1 MLFSLAS
8 DKDAAVADLRE
19 GGRNGDHW
27 SIQIRR
33 HFQGLGNGCS
43 GLLQVHS
50 FGEDARSKD
59 RQTDSLQ
66 WKQERNGKFAI
77 THSGQ
82 ISLAISQ
89 SDHLSLSLSFR
100 SSVPVLR
107 AKGENFPVSRIVVRK
122 HSPPATFPA
131 NFSGEFSGDGFFL
144 HRKERLEEIS
154 NLSQS
159 TGTRNPSTR
168 RRVRAREPLS
178 GDALP
183 PPGSPDADQP
193 PFLPVCAIRAL
204 HVPLLGVLL
213 PFRSMTKY
221 GMASSQVSSVTS
233 PESGGRSE
241 IPNLGGNDSSPI
253 LITGHKLNGHNYL
266 QWSQSVLL
274 FICGKG
280 KDEYLTGE
288 AVMPETTEPG
298 FRKWKIENSMI
309 MSWLINSMN
318 NDIGENFLLFGT
330 AKDIWDAAKETYSSS
345 ENTSELFQVESAL
358 HDFRQGE
365 QSVTQYYNTLTRYWQ
380 QLDLFETH
388 SWKCSD
394 DAATYRQIVEQKRLF
409 KFFLGLNRELDDV
422 RGRIM
427 GIKPLPSLR
436 EAFSEVRREESRKKV
451 MMGSKEQPAPT
462 LDASALAARSFNSS
476 GGDRQKRD
484 RPWCDYC
491 KKPGHYKETC
501 WKLHGKPAD
510 WKPKPRFDRDG
521 RAHVAANSEST
532 SVPEPSPFNKEQ
544 MEMLQKLLSQVG
556 SGSTTGVA
564 FTANRGG
571 MRPWIVDTGASDHM
585 TGDAAILQNYKPS
598 NGHSS
603 VHIADGS
610 KSKIAGTG
618 SIKLTKDLYLD
629 SVLHVP
635 NLDCNLLSI
644 SKLAH
649 DLQCVTKFY
658 PNLCVFQDLKSG
670 KMIGSAELCSGLY
683 LLSCGQFSTKS
694 LKQVAYSLRF
704 AKHTRTVYP
713 QIPYKPSTVFSLVHS
728 DVWGPSRI
736 KNISGTRWFVTFV
749 DDHTRVTWVFL
760 MKEKS
765 EVGHIFQTFNLMVQN
780 QFNSKI
786 QVLKSDNA
794 KEYFTSSLST
804 YLQNHGII
812 HISSCVDTPQQNGV
826 AERKNR
832 HLLEVARCL
841 MFSSNVPNYFW
852 GEAILTATYLI
863 NRMPSRV
870 LTFQSPRQL
879 FLKQFP
885 HTHAASS
892 DLPLKVFGCTAFVHV
907 YPQNRSKFAPRANKC
922 IFLGYSPTQKGYKCY
937 SPTNKRFYT
946 TMDVSF
952 FEHVFFYPKSHVQG
966 ESMNEHQVWESF
978 LEGVP
983 SFHSESP
990 NPSQFAPTE
999 LSTPMPPSVQPAQHT
1014 NVPSPVTIQSPMP
1027 IQPIAPQLANEN
1039 LQVYIRRRK
1048 RQELEHGS
1056 QSTCGQ
1062 YIDSNSSLPEE
1073 NIGEDRAGE
1082 VLIPSIDDSTLPI
1095 ALRKGVR
1102 RCTDHPIGNYVT
1114 YEGLSPSYRAFATSL
1129 DDTQVPNTIQEALK
1143 ISEWKKA
1150 VQDEIDALEK
1160 NGTWT
1165 ITDLP
1170 LGRGLLSGDFCSC
1183 CKTEHYQ
1190 DPSLIGCQS
1199 RLVLAT
1205 TGHKKCVSKWD
1216 LEEEVYMEIPPGFEE
1231 SMAKN
1236 QNLKKYLSEEFEVKD
1251 LGNLKYFLGM
1261 EVARSRKGI
1270 VVSQR
1275 KYILDLLKE
1284 TGMLGCKPIDTPMD
1298 SQKKL
1303 GIEKESTPVDRGRY
1317 QRLVGRL
1324 IYLSHTRPDIG
1335 FAVSAVSQFMHSPTE
1350 EHMEAVYRILR
1361 YLKMT
1366 PGKGLFF
1373 RKTENRDTEV
1383 YSDAD
1388 WAGNIIDRRST
1399 SGYCSFVWGNLVT
1412 WRSKKQSVVARSS
1425 AEAEYRAL
1433 AQGICEGIWI
1443 KRVLSE
1449 LGQTSSS
1456 PILMMCDNQ
1465 AAISIAKNPVHHD
1478 RTKHVEIDRHFI
1490 TEKVTSET
1498 VKLNYVPTKHQT
1510 ADILTKALPRPNFED
1525 LTCKLGL
1532 YDIYSPA

>member
-1 MLFSLAS
+1 MAGLVNNSFSTCLGWGVAWGSNSSGLVLCNSVPLRKGGNRDDRIGSISGAALLPHPSKVERMLILLLSRTGLAWLMELAS
-8 DKDAAVADLRE
+8 
-19 GGRNGDHW
+19 G
-27 SIQIRR
+27 IRR
-33 HFQGLGNGCS
+33 PSFIPAKSLWPSLIPPSLPVINS
-43 GLLQVHS
+43 GKRLS
-50 FGEDARSKD
+50 GRSNR
-59 RQTDSLQ
+59 RQ
-66 WKQERNGKFAI
+66 K
-77 THSGQ
+77 
-82 ISLAISQ
+82 
-89 SDHLSLSLSFR
+89 
-100 SSVPVLR
+100 
-107 AKGENFPVSRIVVRK
+107 
-122 HSPPATFPA
+122 TFTA
-131 NFSGEFSGDGFFL
+131 GDFSGDVFFL
-144 HRKERLEEIS
+144 HCKERLEEIS
-154 NLSQS
+154 NFSQS
-159 TGTRNPSTR
+159 IGARKPPTCWPRAFFRPAIASH
-168 RRVRAREPLS
+168 VPAREGIPARASFGVL
-178 GDALP
+178 LP
-183 PPGSPDADQP
+183 P
-193 PFLPVCAIRAL
+193 RAL
-204 HVPLLGVLL
+204 RTIFPASSGYFFSTPIPARTLGSVLL
-213 PFRSMTKY
+213 PFRWCHGCFSFPLGRYLSTIFGFLPHLHDKIR
-221 GMASSQVSSVTS
+221 MASSQVSSVTHQNQ
-233 PESGGRSE
+233 G
-241 IPNLGGNDSSPI
+241 
-253 LITGHKLNGHNYL
+253 
-266 QWSQSVLL
+266 WSQSVLL

-288 AVMPETTEPG
+288 AAMPETTEPG

-318 NDIGENFLLFGT
+318 NDIGENFLLL
-330 AKDIWDAAKETYSSS
+330 
-345 ENTSELFQVESAL
+345 NQ
-358 HDFRQGE
+358 QGE

-491 KKPGHYKETC
+491 KKLGHYKEAC

-556 SGSTTGVA
+556 SGSTTGIA

-571 MRPWIVDTGASDHM
+571 MKPWIVDTGASDHM

-629 SVLHVP
+629 SVLH
-635 NLDCNLLSI
+635 
-644 SKLAH
+644 
-649 DLQCVTKFY
+649 
-658 PNLCVFQDLKSG
+658 DLKSG

-683 LLSCGQFSTKS
+683 LLPCGQFSN
-694 LKQVAYSLRF
+694 QVSQASCVQSQSMLESFNSVSNSKVNKDSEIIMLHYRLGHPSFVYLAKLFPKLFINKNPASYHCEICQF

-879 FLKQFP
+879 LLKNSLTPVQ
-885 HTHAASS
+885 
-892 DLPLKVFGCTAFVHV
+892 PLLIYH
-907 YPQNRSKFAPRANKC
+907 SKYLVARHSFMC
-922 IFLGYSPTQKGYKCY
+922 ILKI
-937 SPTNKRFYT
+937 
-946 TMDVSF
+946 
-952 FEHVFFYPKSHVQG
+952 G
-966 ESMNEHQVWESF
+966 ESMNEHQVWESL
-978 LEGVP
+978 LEAVP
-983 SFHSESP
+983 FSHSESP
-990 NPSQFAPTE
+990 NPSQSAPTE
-999 LSTPMPPSVQPAQHT
+999 LSTPMPSSVQPAQ
-1014 NVPSPVTIQSPMP
+1014 
-1027 IQPIAPQLANEN
+1027 PQM
-1039 LQVYIRRRK
+1039 
-1048 RQELEHGS
+1048 
-1056 QSTCGQ
+1056 
-1062 YIDSNSSLPEE
+1062 
-1073 NIGEDRAGE
+1073 AGE

-1129 DDTQVPNTIQEALK
+1129 DDTQVPNTIQEAFK

-1170 LGRGLLSGDFCSC
+1170 VGKRPVGCKWIFTIKYKADGSVERFKARLVARGFTQSYGIDYQETFAPVAKLNTIRILLSLAVN
-1183 CKTEHYQ
+1183 Q
-1190 DPSLIGCQS
+1190 DWCLQQLDIKNAFLNG
-1199 RLVLAT
+1199 
-1205 TGHKKCVSKWD
+1205 D
-1216 LEEEVYMEIPPGFEE
+1216 LEEEVYMEIPPGFEG

-1236 QNLKKYLSEEFEVKD
+1236 QADHTLFVKKSHAGKMAILIVYVDDIILSGNDMEELQNLKKYLSEEFEVKD

>member
-1 MLFSLAS
+1 
-8 DKDAAVADLRE
+8 
-19 GGRNGDHW
+19 
-27 SIQIRR
+27 
-33 HFQGLGNGCS
+33 
-43 GLLQVHS
+43 
-50 FGEDARSKD
+50 
-59 RQTDSLQ
+59 
-66 WKQERNGKFAI
+66 
-77 THSGQ
+77 
-82 ISLAISQ
+82 
-89 SDHLSLSLSFR
+89 
-100 SSVPVLR
+100 
-107 AKGENFPVSRIVVRK
+107 
-122 HSPPATFPA
+122 
-131 NFSGEFSGDGFFL
+131 
-144 HRKERLEEIS
+144 
-154 NLSQS
+154 
-159 TGTRNPSTR
+159 
-168 RRVRAREPLS
+168 
-178 GDALP
+178 
-183 PPGSPDADQP
+183 
-193 PFLPVCAIRAL
+193 
-204 HVPLLGVLL
+204 
-213 PFRSMTKY
+213 
-221 GMASSQVSSVTS
+221 
-233 PESGGRSE
+233 
-241 IPNLGGNDSSPI
+241 
-253 LITGHKLNGHNYL
+253 
-266 QWSQSVLL
+266 
-274 FICGKG
+274 
-280 KDEYLTGE
+280 
-288 AVMPETTEPG
+288 
-298 FRKWKIENSMI
+298 
-309 MSWLINSMN
+309 
-318 NDIGENFLLFGT
+318 
-330 AKDIWDAAKETYSSS
+330 
-345 ENTSELFQVESAL
+345 
-358 HDFRQGE
+358 
-365 QSVTQYYNTLTRYWQ
+365 
-380 QLDLFETH
+380 
-388 SWKCSD
+388 
-394 DAATYRQIVEQKRLF
+394 
-409 KFFLGLNRELDDV
+409 
-422 RGRIM
+422 
-427 GIKPLPSLR
+427 
-436 EAFSEVRREESRKKV
+436 
-451 MMGSKEQPAPT
+451 
-462 LDASALAARSFNSS
+462 
-476 GGDRQKRD
+476 
-484 RPWCDYC
+484 
-491 KKPGHYKETC
+491 
-501 WKLHGKPAD
+501 
-510 WKPKPRFDRDG
+510 
-521 RAHVAANSEST
+521 
-532 SVPEPSPFNKEQ
+532 
-544 MEMLQKLLSQVG
+544 
-556 SGSTTGVA
+556 
-564 FTANRGG
+564 
-571 MRPWIVDTGASDHM
+571 M

-610 KSKIAGTG
+610 KSKIAG
-618 SIKLTKDLYLD
+618 
-629 SVLHVP
+629 
-635 NLDCNLLSI
+635 
-644 SKLAH
+644 
-649 DLQCVTKFY
+649 
-658 PNLCVFQDLKSG
+658 QDLKSG

-683 LLSCGQFSTKS
+683 LLSCGQFSN
-694 LKQVAYSLRF
+694 QVSQASC
-704 AKHTRTVYP
+704 VQS
-713 QIPYKPSTVFSLVHS
+713 QI
-728 DVWGPSRI
+728 
-736 KNISGTRWFVTFV
+736 
-749 DDHTRVTWVFL
+749 
-760 MKEKS
+760 
-765 EVGHIFQTFNLMVQN
+765 
-780 QFNSKI
+780 
-786 QVLKSDNA
+786 LKSDNA

-885 HTHAASS
+885 HTRAASS
-892 DLPLKVFGCTAFVHV
+892 DLPLK
-907 YPQNRSKFAPRANKC
+907 
-922 IFLGYSPTQKGYKCY
+922 
-937 SPTNKRFYT
+937 
-946 TMDVSF
+946 
-952 FEHVFFYPKSHVQG
+952 G

-1170 LGRGLLSGDFCSC
+1170 VGKRPVG
-1183 CKTEHYQ
+1183 CKWIFTIKYKADGSVEKIQ
-1190 DPSLIGCQS
+1190 GS
-1199 RLVLAT
+1199 LVLAT

-1490 TEKVTSET
+1490 TEKEFRNFFRKEWLGMYSSLAYRMGSDRRVRFWKDKWCGNEPLCESFPSLFVISLAKDVWVSDVWNPDGVGDGWTPLFSRALNDWEIEMVERFMLKIQPFRMQREIEDKVVWT
-1498 VKLNYVPTKHQT
+1498 ASRNGVFLVKSLYSILQPGGSALFLFDSIWRAYVPTKV
-1510 ADILTKALPRPNFED
+1510 AFFAWEA
-1525 LTCKLGL
+1525 
-1532 YDIYSPA
+1532 S

>member
-1 MLFSLAS
+1 
-8 DKDAAVADLRE
+8 
-19 GGRNGDHW
+19 
-27 SIQIRR
+27 
-33 HFQGLGNGCS
+33 
-43 GLLQVHS
+43 
-50 FGEDARSKD
+50 
-59 RQTDSLQ
+59 
-66 WKQERNGKFAI
+66 
-77 THSGQ
+77 
-82 ISLAISQ
+82 
-89 SDHLSLSLSFR
+89 
-100 SSVPVLR
+100 
-107 AKGENFPVSRIVVRK
+107 
-122 HSPPATFPA
+122 
-131 NFSGEFSGDGFFL
+131 
-144 HRKERLEEIS
+144 
-154 NLSQS
+154 
-159 TGTRNPSTR
+159 
-168 RRVRAREPLS
+168 
-178 GDALP
+178 
-183 PPGSPDADQP
+183 
-193 PFLPVCAIRAL
+193 
-204 HVPLLGVLL
+204 
-213 PFRSMTKY
+213 
-221 GMASSQVSSVTS
+221 
-233 PESGGRSE
+233 
-241 IPNLGGNDSSPI
+241 
-253 LITGHKLNGHNYL
+253 
-266 QWSQSVLL
+266 
-274 FICGKG
+274 
-280 KDEYLTGE
+280 
-288 AVMPETTEPG
+288 
-298 FRKWKIENSMI
+298 MI
-309 MSWLINSMN
+309 MSWLINSIN

-365 QSVTQYYNTLTRYWQ
+365 QSVTQYLQ
-380 QLDLFETH
+380 HTH
-388 SWKCSD
+388 K
-394 DAATYRQIVEQKRLF
+394 
-409 KFFLGLNRELDDV
+409 
-422 RGRIM
+422 
-427 GIKPLPSLR
+427 
-436 EAFSEVRREESRKKV
+436 
-451 MMGSKEQPAPT
+451 QPAPT

-510 WKPKPRFDRDG
+510 WKPKP
-521 RAHVAANSEST
+521 
-532 SVPEPSPFNKEQ
+532 Q

-585 TGDAAILQNYKPS
+585 TGDATILQNYKPS

-629 SVLHVP
+629 SVLH
-635 NLDCNLLSI
+635 
-644 SKLAH
+644 
-649 DLQCVTKFY
+649 
-658 PNLCVFQDLKSG
+658 DLKSG

-683 LLSCGQFSTKS
+683 LLSCGQFSN
-694 LKQVAYSLRF
+694 QVSQASC
-704 AKHTRTVYP
+704 V
-713 QIPYKPSTVFSLVHS
+713 QSQS
-728 DVWGPSRI
+728 
-736 KNISGTRWFVTFV
+736 
-749 DDHTRVTWVFL
+749 
-760 MKEKS
+760 MS
-765 EVGHIFQTFNLMVQN
+765 ES
-780 QFNSKI
+780 FNS
-786 QVLKSDNA
+786 V
-794 KEYFTSSLST
+794 
-804 YLQNHGII
+804 
-812 HISSCVDTPQQNGV
+812 
-826 AERKNR
+826 
-832 HLLEVARCL
+832 
-841 MFSSNVPNYFW
+841 SN
-852 GEAILTATYLI
+852 
-863 NRMPSRV
+863 S
-870 LTFQSPRQL
+870 
-879 FLKQFP
+879 
-885 HTHAASS
+885 
-892 DLPLKVFGCTAFVHV
+892 
-907 YPQNRSKFAPRANKC
+907 
-922 IFLGYSPTQKGYKCY
+922 
-937 SPTNKRFYT
+937 
-946 TMDVSF
+946 
-952 FEHVFFYPKSHVQG
+952 KSHQI
-966 ESMNEHQVWESF
+966 
-978 LEGVP
+978 L
-983 SFHSESP
+983 P
-990 NPSQFAPTE
+990 NSRPTE
-999 LSTPMPPSVQPAQHT
+999 LSTPMPPSVQPAQHA

-1150 VQDEIDALEK
+1150 VQDEINALEK

-1170 LGRGLLSGDFCSC
+1170 VGKRPVGCKWIFTIKYKADGSVERFKARLVARGFTQSYGIDYQETFAPVAKLNTIRILLSLAVN
-1183 CKTEHYQ
+1183 Q
-1190 DPSLIGCQS
+1190 DWCLQQLDIKNAFLNG
-1199 RLVLAT
+1199 
-1205 TGHKKCVSKWD
+1205 D

-1236 QNLKKYLSEEFEVKD
+1236 QVCKLQKSLYGLKQSPRAWFDRFTKAVLKLGSKQGQADHTLFVKKSHAGKLAILIVYVDDIILSGNDMGELQNLKKYLSEEFEVKD

-1303 GIEKESTPVDRGRY
+1303 GIEKKVHR
-1317 QRLVGRL
+1317 
-1324 IYLSHTRPDIG
+1324 
-1335 FAVSAVSQFMHSPTE
+1335 PTE

-1388 WAGNIIDRRST
+1388 WAGNIIDRRPLPDIVLL
-1399 SGYCSFVWGNLVT
+1399 SG
-1412 WRSKKQSVVARSS
+1412 
-1425 AEAEYRAL
+1425 E
-1433 AQGICEGIWI
+1433 
-1443 KRVLSE
+1443 
-1449 LGQTSSS
+1449 
-1456 PILMMCDNQ
+1456 ILLPGG

>member
-1 MLFSLAS
+1 
-8 DKDAAVADLRE
+8 
-19 GGRNGDHW
+19 
-27 SIQIRR
+27 
-33 HFQGLGNGCS
+33 
-43 GLLQVHS
+43 
-50 FGEDARSKD
+50 
-59 RQTDSLQ
+59 
-66 WKQERNGKFAI
+66 
-77 THSGQ
+77 
-82 ISLAISQ
+82 
-89 SDHLSLSLSFR
+89 
-100 SSVPVLR
+100 
-107 AKGENFPVSRIVVRK
+107 
-122 HSPPATFPA
+122 
-131 NFSGEFSGDGFFL
+131 
-144 HRKERLEEIS
+144 
-154 NLSQS
+154 
-159 TGTRNPSTR
+159 
-168 RRVRAREPLS
+168 
-178 GDALP
+178 
-183 PPGSPDADQP
+183 
-193 PFLPVCAIRAL
+193 
-204 HVPLLGVLL
+204 
-213 PFRSMTKY
+213 
-221 GMASSQVSSVTS
+221 
-233 PESGGRSE
+233 
-241 IPNLGGNDSSPI
+241 
-253 LITGHKLNGHNYL
+253 
-266 QWSQSVLL
+266 
-274 FICGKG
+274 
-280 KDEYLTGE
+280 
-288 AVMPETTEPG
+288 
-298 FRKWKIENSMI
+298 
-309 MSWLINSMN
+309 
-318 NDIGENFLLFGT
+318 
-330 AKDIWDAAKETYSSS
+330 
-345 ENTSELFQVESAL
+345 
-358 HDFRQGE
+358 
-365 QSVTQYYNTLTRYWQ
+365 
-380 QLDLFETH
+380 
-388 SWKCSD
+388 
-394 DAATYRQIVEQKRLF
+394 
-409 KFFLGLNRELDDV
+409 
-422 RGRIM
+422 
-427 GIKPLPSLR
+427 
-436 EAFSEVRREESRKKV
+436 
-451 MMGSKEQPAPT
+451 
-462 LDASALAARSFNSS
+462 
-476 GGDRQKRD
+476 
-484 RPWCDYC
+484 
-491 KKPGHYKETC
+491 
-501 WKLHGKPAD
+501 
-510 WKPKPRFDRDG
+510 
-521 RAHVAANSEST
+521 
-532 SVPEPSPFNKEQ
+532 
-544 MEMLQKLLSQVG
+544 
-556 SGSTTGVA
+556 
-564 FTANRGG
+564 
-571 MRPWIVDTGASDHM
+571 
-585 TGDAAILQNYKPS
+585 
-598 NGHSS
+598 
-603 VHIADGS
+603 
-610 KSKIAGTG
+610 
-618 SIKLTKDLYLD
+618 
-629 SVLHVP
+629 
-635 NLDCNLLSI
+635 
-644 SKLAH
+644 
-649 DLQCVTKFY
+649 
-658 PNLCVFQDLKSG
+658 
-670 KMIGSAELCSGLY
+670 
-683 LLSCGQFSTKS
+683 
-694 LKQVAYSLRF
+694 
-704 AKHTRTVYP
+704 
-713 QIPYKPSTVFSLVHS
+713 
-728 DVWGPSRI
+728 
-736 KNISGTRWFVTFV
+736 
-749 DDHTRVTWVFL
+749 
-760 MKEKS
+760 
-765 EVGHIFQTFNLMVQN
+765 MVQN

-804 YLQNHGII
+804 YLQNHDII

-885 HTHAASS
+885 HTRVASS
-892 DLPLKVFGCTAFVHV
+892 DLPFKVFGCTAFVHV

-952 FEHVFFYPKSHVQG
+952 FEHVFFYTKFHVQG
-966 ESMNEHQVWESF
+966 ESMNEHQVWESR

-999 LSTPMPPSVQPAQHT
+999 LSTPMPSSVQPAQHT

-1027 IQPIAPQLANEN
+1027 IQPTASQLANEN

-1082 VLIPSIDDSTLPI
+1082 VLIPSIDDSTLSI

-1165 ITDLP
+1165 ITDL
-1170 LGRGLLSGDFCSC
+1170 LVGRGLWGANYLKTFAPVAKLNTIRILLSLAVN
-1183 CKTEHYQ
+1183 Q
-1190 DPSLIGCQS
+1190 DWCLQQLDIKNAFLNG
-1199 RLVLAT
+1199 
-1205 TGHKKCVSKWD
+1205 D

-1236 QNLKKYLSEEFEVKD
+1236 QVCKLQKSLYGLKQSPRAWFDRFTKAVLKLGYKQGQADHTLFVKKSHTGKMAILIVYVDDIILSGNDMEELQNLKKYLSKEFEVKD

-1373 RKTENRDTEV
+1373 KKTENRDTEV

-1425 AEAEYRAL
+1425 AEAEYKAL

-1490 TEKVTSET
+1490 TEK
-1498 VKLNYVPTKHQT
+1498 LDQ
-1510 ADILTKALPRPNFED
+1510 ED
-1525 LTCKLGL
+1525 LTFPQVATMDSVKENLDKSYVDSFAINSESRKISQSAPLFAEKKFDSARMREMRPLSTRKLRTYVLPTPDDTKSSAPTRSDSPDSRPIPTSLSGRPHNLWHSSPLEPKYEKILGDDKVFESTAMNAQSVLKESNTNHVSSGL
-1532 YDIYSPA
+1532 PPPLVDGLPFRMINSSVVSDTKKVKRYAFSGPLTRNPWSTKPGHSAPLVASGPNLSATNKLVVSSTASRLPLPLQAVPRSFSTPSSGQKLKIPRVSGPSEAPQNSEMAENVTSPPLTPISLSNIQPASTSSVNDTSQLGGAE

>member
-1 MLFSLAS
+1 MSVVTVAESKSRGDIQHSSTPLCRPWDRGDLMQRLATFKSMTWFAKPEVVSAINCARRGWVNVDMDIIACEACGARLLFSAPSSWTRQQVEKAALVFSLKLDNGHRLLCPWINNACDEELA
-8 DKDAAVADLRE
+8 
-19 GGRNGDHW
+19 
-27 SIQIRR
+27 Q
-33 HFQGLGNGCS
+33 F
-43 GLLQVHS
+43 
-50 FGEDARSKD
+50 
-59 RQTDSLQ
+59 
-66 WKQERNGKFAI
+66 
-77 THSGQ
+77 
-82 ISLAISQ
+82 
-89 SDHLSLSLSFR
+89 
-100 SSVPVLR
+100 
-107 AKGENFPVSRIVVRK
+107 
-122 HSPPATFPA
+122 PPATVQDLM
-131 NFSGEFSGDGFFL
+131 DGY
-144 HRKERLEEIS
+144 RER
-154 NLSQS
+154 
-159 TGTRNPSTR
+159 
-168 RRVRAREPLS
+168 
-178 GDALP
+178 
-183 PPGSPDADQP
+183 
-193 PFLPVCAIRAL
+193 
-204 HVPLLGVLL
+204 
-213 PFRSMTKY
+213 
-221 GMASSQVSSVTS
+221 
-233 PESGGRSE
+233 
-241 IPNLGGNDSSPI
+241 
-253 LITGHKLNGHNYL
+253 
-266 QWSQSVLL
+266 
-274 FICGKG
+274 
-280 KDEYLTGE
+280 
-288 AVMPETTEPG
+288 
-298 FRKWKIENSMI
+298 
-309 MSWLINSMN
+309 
-318 NDIGENFLLFGT
+318 
-330 AKDIWDAAKETYSSS
+330 
-345 ENTSELFQVESAL
+345 
-358 HDFRQGE
+358 
-365 QSVTQYYNTLTRYWQ
+365 
-380 QLDLFETH
+380 
-388 SWKCSD
+388 
-394 DAATYRQIVEQKRLF
+394 
-409 KFFLGLNRELDDV
+409 
-422 RGRIM
+422 
-427 GIKPLPSLR
+427 
-436 EAFSEVRREESRKKV
+436 
-451 MMGSKEQPAPT
+451 
-462 LDASALAARSFNSS
+462 ASAL
-476 GGDRQKRD
+476 
-484 RPWCDYC
+484 
-491 KKPGHYKETC
+491 
-501 WKLHGKPAD
+501 L
-510 WKPKPRFDRDG
+510 
-521 RAHVAANSEST
+521 
-532 SVPEPSPFNKEQ
+532 
-544 MEMLQKLLSQVG
+544 
-556 SGSTTGVA
+556 
-564 FTANRGG
+564 
-571 MRPWIVDTGASDHM
+571 
-585 TGDAAILQNYKPS
+585 
-598 NGHSS
+598 
-603 VHIADGS
+603 
-610 KSKIAGTG
+610 
-618 SIKLTKDLYLD
+618 KLTAL
-629 SVLHVP
+629 P
-635 NLDCNLLSI
+635 SI
-644 SKLAH
+644 SSAAVGYMRSPQLEHFLGQSSMLECGTIYSNMPQTEYIGSQPEAI
-649 DLQCVTKFY
+649 FY
-658 PNLCVFQDLKSG
+658 FQDLKSG

-683 LLSCGQFSTKS
+683 LLSCGQFSN
-694 LKQVAYSLRF
+694 QVSQASCVQSQSMSESFNSVSNSKVNKDSEIIMLHYRLGHPSFVYLAKLFPRLFINKNPASYHCEICQF
-704 AKHTRTVYP
+704 AKHTRTIYP
-713 QIPYKPSTVFSLVHS
+713 QIPYKPSTVFSLIHS

-832 HLLEVARCL
+832 HLLEVTRCL

-907 YPQNRSKFAPRANKC
+907 YSQNRSKFAPRANKC

-966 ESMNEHQVWESF
+966 ESMNEHHVWESF

-1170 LGRGLLSGDFCSC
+1170 VGKRPVGCKWIFTIKYKADGSVERFKARLVARGFTQSYGIDYQETFAPVAKLNTIRILLSLAVN
-1183 CKTEHYQ
+1183 Q
-1190 DPSLIGCQS
+1190 DWCLQQLDIKNAFLNG
-1199 RLVLAT
+1199 
-1205 TGHKKCVSKWD
+1205 D

-1236 QNLKKYLSEEFEVKD
+1236 QVCKLQKSLYGLKQSPRAWFDRFTKAVLKLGYKQGQADHTLFVKKSHARKLAILIVYVDDIILSGNDMGELQNLKKYLSEEFEVKD

-1284 TGMLGCKPIDTPMD
+1284 TGMLGCKPIETPMD

-1510 ADILTKALPRPNFED
+1510 ADILIKALPRPNFED

>member
-1 MLFSLAS
+1 
-8 DKDAAVADLRE
+8 
-19 GGRNGDHW
+19 
-27 SIQIRR
+27 
-33 HFQGLGNGCS
+33 
-43 GLLQVHS
+43 
-50 FGEDARSKD
+50 
-59 RQTDSLQ
+59 
-66 WKQERNGKFAI
+66 
-77 THSGQ
+77 
-82 ISLAISQ
+82 
-89 SDHLSLSLSFR
+89 
-100 SSVPVLR
+100 
-107 AKGENFPVSRIVVRK
+107 
-122 HSPPATFPA
+122 
-131 NFSGEFSGDGFFL
+131 
-144 HRKERLEEIS
+144 
-154 NLSQS
+154 
-159 TGTRNPSTR
+159 
-168 RRVRAREPLS
+168 
-178 GDALP
+178 
-183 PPGSPDADQP
+183 
-193 PFLPVCAIRAL
+193 
-204 HVPLLGVLL
+204 
-213 PFRSMTKY
+213 MT
-221 GMASSQVSSVTS
+221 SSQVSSVTS

-241 IPNLGGNDSSPI
+241 IPNLGGSDSSPI

-274 FICGKG
+274 FVCGKG

-288 AVMPETTEPG
+288 VAMPKTTEPG

-309 MSWLINSMN
+309 M
-318 NDIGENFLLFGT
+318 T

-358 HDFRQGE
+358 HDFHQGE

-394 DAATYRQIVEQKRLF
+394 DAATYRKIVEQKRLF

-427 GIKPLPSLR
+427 GIKPLQSLR
-436 EAFSEVRREESRKKV
+436 EAFLEVRREESRKKV

-491 KKPGHYKETC
+491 KKPGHYKEAC

-510 WKPKPRFDRDG
+510 WKPKPRSDRDG

-556 SGSTTGVA
+556 SGSTTGIA
-564 FTANRGG
+564 LTANRGG
-571 MRPWIVDTGASDHM
+571 MKPWIVDTGASDHM
-585 TGDAAILQNYKPS
+585 TGDAAILQITSQVMVIHPS
-598 NGHSS
+598 
-603 VHIADGS
+603 I
-610 KSKIAGTG
+610 
-618 SIKLTKDLYLD
+618 
-629 SVLHVP
+629 
-635 NLDCNLLSI
+635 LLMVQS
-644 SKLAH
+644 
-649 DLQCVTKFY
+649 QKF
-658 PNLCVFQDLKSG
+658 PGQDLKSG

-683 LLSCGQFSTKS
+683 LLSCGQFSNQGAYLSIPTS
-694 LKQVAYSLRF
+694 TFLKQL
-704 AKHTRTVYP
+704 P
-713 QIPYKPSTVFSLVHS
+713 
-728 DVWGPSRI
+728 
-736 KNISGTRWFVTFV
+736 
-749 DDHTRVTWVFL
+749 HTRV
-760 MKEKS
+760 
-765 EVGHIFQTFNLMVQN
+765 
-780 QFNSKI
+780 
-786 QVLKSDNA
+786 
-794 KEYFTSSLST
+794 
-804 YLQNHGII
+804 
-812 HISSCVDTPQQNGV
+812 
-826 AERKNR
+826 
-832 HLLEVARCL
+832 
-841 MFSSNVPNYFW
+841 
-852 GEAILTATYLI
+852 
-863 NRMPSRV
+863 
-870 LTFQSPRQL
+870 
-879 FLKQFP
+879 
-885 HTHAASS
+885 ASF

-966 ESMNEHQVWESF
+966 ESMNEHQVWESL

-990 NPSQFAPTE
+990 NPSQFASTE
-999 LSTPMPPSVQPAQHT
+999 LSTPMPSSVQPAQHT

-1114 YEGLSPSYRAFATSL
+1114 YEGLSPSYRAFAISL

-1170 LGRGLLSGDFCSC
+1170 VGKRPVGCKWIFTIKYKADGSVEKFKARLVARGFTQSYGIDYQETFAPVAKLNTIRILLSLAVN
-1183 CKTEHYQ
+1183 Q
-1190 DPSLIGCQS
+1190 DWCLQQLDIKNAFLNG
-1199 RLVLAT
+1199 
-1205 TGHKKCVSKWD
+1205 D

-1236 QNLKKYLSEEFEVKD
+1236 QVCKLQKSLYGLKQSPRAWFDRFTKAVLKLGYKQGQADHTLFVKKSHAGKMAILIVYVDYIILFGNDMEELQKLKKYLSEEFEVKD

-1284 TGMLGCKPIDTPMD
+1284 PGEILAACRTLDLSLTH
-1298 SQKKL
+1298 SA
-1303 GIEKESTPVDRGRY
+1303 RY
-1317 QRLVGRL
+1317 WLC
-1324 IYLSHTRPDIG
+1324 S
-1335 FAVSAVSQFMHSPTE
+1335 E
-1350 EHMEAVYRILR
+1350 CW
-1361 YLKMT
+1361 
-1366 PGKGLFF
+1366 KGLFF
-1373 RKTENRDTEV
+1373 KKTENRDIEV
-1383 YSDAD
+1383 YSYAD

-1465 AAISIAKNPVHHD
+1465 AAISIAQNPMHHD

-1510 ADILTKALPRPNFED
+1510 ADILTKALPRPNFKD
-1525 LTCKLGL
+1525 LTCKVGL

>member
-1 MLFSLAS
+1 
-8 DKDAAVADLRE
+8 
-19 GGRNGDHW
+19 
-27 SIQIRR
+27 
-33 HFQGLGNGCS
+33 
-43 GLLQVHS
+43 
-50 FGEDARSKD
+50 
-59 RQTDSLQ
+59 
-66 WKQERNGKFAI
+66 
-77 THSGQ
+77 
-82 ISLAISQ
+82 
-89 SDHLSLSLSFR
+89 
-100 SSVPVLR
+100 
-107 AKGENFPVSRIVVRK
+107 
-122 HSPPATFPA
+122 
-131 NFSGEFSGDGFFL
+131 
-144 HRKERLEEIS
+144 
-154 NLSQS
+154 
-159 TGTRNPSTR
+159 
-168 RRVRAREPLS
+168 
-178 GDALP
+178 
-183 PPGSPDADQP
+183 
-193 PFLPVCAIRAL
+193 
-204 HVPLLGVLL
+204 
-213 PFRSMTKY
+213 
-221 GMASSQVSSVTS
+221 
-233 PESGGRSE
+233 
-241 IPNLGGNDSSPI
+241 
-253 LITGHKLNGHNYL
+253 
-266 QWSQSVLL
+266 
-274 FICGKG
+274 
-280 KDEYLTGE
+280 
-288 AVMPETTEPG
+288 
-298 FRKWKIENSMI
+298 MI

-345 ENTSELFQVESAL
+345 ENTSELFQVESAYMTSAKESS
-358 HDFRQGE
+358 HNIQANCG
-365 QSVTQYYNTLTRYWQ
+365 TK
-380 QLDLFETH
+380 ETV
-388 SWKCSD
+388 
-394 DAATYRQIVEQKRLF
+394 QV
-409 KFFLGLNRELDDV
+409 FLGLNRELDDV

-427 GIKPLPSLR
+427 GIKPLQVSGRL
-436 EAFSEVRREESRKKV
+436 F
-451 MMGSKEQPAPT
+451 Q
-462 LDASALAARSFNSS
+462 SS

-510 WKPKPRFDRDG
+510 WKPKPRL
-521 RAHVAANSEST
+521 T
-532 SVPEPSPFNKEQ
+532 
-544 MEMLQKLLSQVG
+544 EMAEHTWQWQYYR
-556 SGSTTGVA
+556 VA

-571 MRPWIVDTGASDHM
+571 MKPWIVDTGASDHM

-629 SVLHVP
+629 SVLH
-635 NLDCNLLSI
+635 
-644 SKLAH
+644 
-649 DLQCVTKFY
+649 
-658 PNLCVFQDLKSG
+658 DLKSG

-683 LLSCGQFSTKS
+683 LLSCGQFSN
-694 LKQVAYSLRF
+694 QVSQASC
-704 AKHTRTVYP
+704 VQS
-713 QIPYKPSTVFSLVHS
+713 QI
-728 DVWGPSRI
+728 
-736 KNISGTRWFVTFV
+736 
-749 DDHTRVTWVFL
+749 
-760 MKEKS
+760 
-765 EVGHIFQTFNLMVQN
+765 
-780 QFNSKI
+780 
-786 QVLKSDNA
+786 LKSDNA

-885 HTHAASS
+885 HTLH
-892 DLPLKVFGCTAFVHV
+892 
-907 YPQNRSKFAPRANKC
+907 
-922 IFLGYSPTQKGYKCY
+922 FLGYSPTQKGYKCY

-978 LEGVP
+978 LR
-983 SFHSESP
+983 
-990 NPSQFAPTE
+990 
-999 LSTPMPPSVQPAQHT
+999 PAQHT

-1170 LGRGLLSGDFCSC
+1170 DS
-1183 CKTEHYQ
+1183 
-1190 DPSLIGCQS
+1190 SLIGCQS

-1236 QNLKKYLSEEFEVKD
+1236 QADHTLFVKKSHAGKMAILIVYVDDIILSGNDMEELQKLKKYLSEEFEVKD
-1251 LGNLKYFLGM
+1251 LGNLKYFL
-1261 EVARSRKGI
+1261 
-1270 VVSQR
+1270 
-1275 KYILDLLKE
+1275 
-1284 TGMLGCKPIDTPMD
+1284 
-1298 SQKKL
+1298 
-1303 GIEKESTPVDRGRY
+1303 
-1317 QRLVGRL
+1317 
-1324 IYLSHTRPDIG
+1324 
-1335 FAVSAVSQFMHSPTE
+1335 VSAVSQFMHSPTE

-1373 RKTENRDTEV
+1373 RKTENRDIEV
-1383 YSDAD
+1383 YSDAI
-1388 WAGNIIDRRST
+1388 GQET
-1399 SGYCSFVWGNLVT
+1399 SLTGGPLLDIVLLSGGNLVT

-1465 AAISIAKNPVHHD
+1465 AAISIVKNPCIMTGPSMLRLTD
-1478 RTKHVEIDRHFI
+1478 TSSQRE
-1490 TEKVTSET
+1490 VTSET

>member
-1 MLFSLAS
+1 M
-8 DKDAAVADLRE
+8 
-19 GGRNGDHW
+19 
-27 SIQIRR
+27 
-33 HFQGLGNGCS
+33 
-43 GLLQVHS
+43 
-50 FGEDARSKD
+50 
-59 RQTDSLQ
+59 
-66 WKQERNGKFAI
+66 
-77 THSGQ
+77 
-82 ISLAISQ
+82 
-89 SDHLSLSLSFR
+89 
-100 SSVPVLR
+100 
-107 AKGENFPVSRIVVRK
+107 
-122 HSPPATFPA
+122 
-131 NFSGEFSGDGFFL
+131 
-144 HRKERLEEIS
+144 
-154 NLSQS
+154 
-159 TGTRNPSTR
+159 
-168 RRVRAREPLS
+168 
-178 GDALP
+178 
-183 PPGSPDADQP
+183 
-193 PFLPVCAIRAL
+193 
-204 HVPLLGVLL
+204 
-213 PFRSMTKY
+213 
-221 GMASSQVSSVTS
+221 
-233 PESGGRSE
+233 
-241 IPNLGGNDSSPI
+241 
-253 LITGHKLNGHNYL
+253 
-266 QWSQSVLL
+266 
-274 FICGKG
+274 
-280 KDEYLTGE
+280 
-288 AVMPETTEPG
+288 
-298 FRKWKIENSMI
+298 
-309 MSWLINSMN
+309 
-318 NDIGENFLLFGT
+318 
-330 AKDIWDAAKETYSSS
+330 
-345 ENTSELFQVESAL
+345 
-358 HDFRQGE
+358 
-365 QSVTQYYNTLTRYWQ
+365 
-380 QLDLFETH
+380 
-388 SWKCSD
+388 
-394 DAATYRQIVEQKRLF
+394 EQKRLF

-510 WKPKPRFDRDG
+510 WKPKPRSDRDG
-521 RAHVAANSEST
+521 RAHVAANSESA
-532 SVPEPSPFNKEQ
+532 SVPKPSPFNKEQ

-571 MRPWIVDTGASDHM
+571 MKPWIVDTGASDHM

-644 SKLAH
+644 SKLAR

-683 LLSCGQFSTKS
+683 LLSCGQFSN
-694 LKQVAYSLRF
+694 QVSQASCVQSQSMLESFNSVSNSKVNKDSEIIMLHYRLGHPSFVYLAKLFPKLFINKNPASYHCEICQF
-704 AKHTRTVYP
+704 AKYTRTVYP

-885 HTHAASS
+885 HTRAASS

-999 LSTPMPPSVQPAQHT
+999 LSTPMPSSVQPAQHT

-1170 LGRGLLSGDFCSC
+1170 VGKRPVGCKWIFTIKYKADGSVERFKARLVARGFTQSYGIDYQETFAPVAKLNTIRILLSLAVN
-1183 CKTEHYQ
+1183 Q
-1190 DPSLIGCQS
+1190 DWCLQQLDIKNAFLNG
-1199 RLVLAT
+1199 
-1205 TGHKKCVSKWD
+1205 D
-1216 LEEEVYMEIPPGFEE
+1216 LEEEVYMEIPPGFEG

-1236 QNLKKYLSEEFEVKD
+1236 QVCKLQKSLYGLKQSPRAWFDRFTKAVLKLGYKQGQADHTLFVKKSHAGKMAILIVYVDDIILSGNDMEELQNLKKYLSEEFEVKD

-1449 LGQTSSS
+1449 LG
-1456 PILMMCDNQ
+1456 
-1465 AAISIAKNPVHHD
+1465 KRVHLQ
-1478 RTKHVEIDRHFI
+1478 F
-1490 TEKVTSET
+1490 
-1498 VKLNYVPTKHQT
+1498 
-1510 ADILTKALPRPNFED
+1510 
-1525 LTCKLGL
+1525 
-1532 YDIYSPA
+1532 

>member
-1 MLFSLAS
+1 M
-8 DKDAAVADLRE
+8 
-19 GGRNGDHW
+19 
-27 SIQIRR
+27 
-33 HFQGLGNGCS
+33 
-43 GLLQVHS
+43 
-50 FGEDARSKD
+50 
-59 RQTDSLQ
+59 
-66 WKQERNGKFAI
+66 AI

-89 SDHLSLSLSFR
+89 SDHLSLSLSLSFR

-107 AKGENFPVSRIVVRK
+107 AKGENAFRSVESSSENTHRRQLFRR
-122 HSPPATFPA
+122 TFPA
-131 NFSGEFSGDGFFL
+131 TVFFYTARSTWRRSPICPKAPEPETHPRVAHARFSGRRL
-144 HRKERLEEIS
+144 HL
-154 NLSQS
+154 
-159 TGTRNPSTR
+159 TR

-462 LDASALAARSFNSS
+462 LDAFALAARSFNSS

-510 WKPKPRFDRDG
+510 WKPKPRLTEMAEHTWLPTL
-521 RAHVAANSEST
+521 RAHLF
-532 SVPEPSPFNKEQ
+532 PEPSPFNKEQ

-683 LLSCGQFSTKS
+683 LLSCGQFSN
-694 LKQVAYSLRF
+694 QVSQASCVQSQIC
-704 AKHTRTVYP
+704 KHTRTVYP

-804 YLQNHGII
+804 YFQNHGII

-841 MFSSNVPNYFW
+841 MFSSNVSNYFW

-999 LSTPMPPSVQPAQHT
+999 LSTPCRHQFSQPSTQ
-1014 NVPSPVTIQSPMP
+1014 M
-1027 IQPIAPQLANEN
+1027 
-1039 LQVYIRRRK
+1039 RRK

-1073 NIGEDRAGE
+1073 NI
-1082 VLIPSIDDSTLPI
+1082 
-1095 ALRKGVR
+1095 
-1102 RCTDHPIGNYVT
+1102 DHPIGNYVT

-1170 LGRGLLSGDFCSC
+1170 VGKRPVGCKWIFTIKYKADGSVERFKARLVARGFTQSYGIDYQETFAPVAKLNTIRILLSLAVI
-1183 CKTEHYQ
+1183 K
-1190 DPSLIGCQS
+1190 IGACNNW
-1199 RLVLAT
+1199 T
-1205 TGHKKCVSKWD
+1205 
-1216 LEEEVYMEIPPGFEE
+1216 
-1231 SMAKN
+1231 
-1236 QNLKKYLSEEFEVKD
+1236 
-1251 LGNLKYFLGM
+1251 
-1261 EVARSRKGI
+1261 
-1270 VVSQR
+1270 
-1275 KYILDLLKE
+1275 
-1284 TGMLGCKPIDTPMD
+1284 
-1298 SQKKL
+1298 
-1303 GIEKESTPVDRGRY
+1303 
-1317 QRLVGRL
+1317 
-1324 IYLSHTRPDIG
+1324 
-1335 FAVSAVSQFMHSPTE
+1335 
-1350 EHMEAVYRILR
+1350 
-1361 YLKMT
+1361 
-1366 PGKGLFF
+1366 
-1373 RKTENRDTEV
+1373 
-1383 YSDAD
+1383 
-1388 WAGNIIDRRST
+1388 
-1399 SGYCSFVWGNLVT
+1399 
-1412 WRSKKQSVVARSS
+1412 
-1425 AEAEYRAL
+1425 
-1433 AQGICEGIWI
+1433 
-1443 KRVLSE
+1443 
-1449 LGQTSSS
+1449 
-1456 PILMMCDNQ
+1456 
-1465 AAISIAKNPVHHD
+1465 
-1478 RTKHVEIDRHFI
+1478 
-1490 TEKVTSET
+1490 
-1498 VKLNYVPTKHQT
+1498 
-1510 ADILTKALPRPNFED
+1510 
-1525 LTCKLGL
+1525 
-1532 YDIYSPA
+1532 

>member
-1 MLFSLAS
+1 
-8 DKDAAVADLRE
+8 
-19 GGRNGDHW
+19 
-27 SIQIRR
+27 
-33 HFQGLGNGCS
+33 
-43 GLLQVHS
+43 
-50 FGEDARSKD
+50 
-59 RQTDSLQ
+59 
-66 WKQERNGKFAI
+66 
-77 THSGQ
+77 
-82 ISLAISQ
+82 
-89 SDHLSLSLSFR
+89 
-100 SSVPVLR
+100 
-107 AKGENFPVSRIVVRK
+107 
-122 HSPPATFPA
+122 
-131 NFSGEFSGDGFFL
+131 
-144 HRKERLEEIS
+144 
-154 NLSQS
+154 
-159 TGTRNPSTR
+159 
-168 RRVRAREPLS
+168 
-178 GDALP
+178 
-183 PPGSPDADQP
+183 
-193 PFLPVCAIRAL
+193 
-204 HVPLLGVLL
+204 
-213 PFRSMTKY
+213 MTKY

-365 QSVTQYYNTLTRYWQ
+365 QSVTQYYNTLT
-380 QLDLFETH
+380 
-388 SWKCSD
+388 
-394 DAATYRQIVEQKRLF
+394 
-409 KFFLGLNRELDDV
+409 RELDDV

-683 LLSCGQFSTKS
+683 LLSCGQFSN
-694 LKQVAYSLRF
+694 QVSQASCVQSQSMSESFNSMSNSKVNKDSEIIMLHYRLGHPSFVYLAKLFPRLFINKNPASYHCEICQF

-736 KNISGTRWFVTFV
+736 KNISDTRWFVTFV

-765 EVGHIFQTFNLMVQN
+765 EVGHIFQTFNRMVQN

-907 YPQNRSKFAPRANKC
+907 YPQNRSKFALRANKC

-978 LEGVP
+978 LDGVP

-1170 LGRGLLSGDFCSC
+1170 VGKRPVGCKWIFTIKYKADGSVERFKARLVARGFTQSYGIDYQETFAPVAKLNTIRILLSLAVN
-1183 CKTEHYQ
+1183 Q
-1190 DPSLIGCQS
+1190 DWCLQQLDIKNAFLNG
-1199 RLVLAT
+1199 
-1205 TGHKKCVSKWD
+1205 D
-1216 LEEEVYMEIPPGFEE
+1216 LEEEDYMEIPPGFEE
-1231 SMAKN
+1231 SLAKN
-1236 QNLKKYLSEEFEVKD
+1236 QVCKLQKSLYGLKQSPRAWFDRFTKAVLKLGYKQGQADHTLFVKKSHAGKLAILIVYVDDIILSGNDMGELQNLKKYLSEEFEVKD

-1284 TGMLGCKPIDTPMD
+1284 TGMLGYKPIDTPMD

>member
-1 MLFSLAS
+1 
-8 DKDAAVADLRE
+8 
-19 GGRNGDHW
+19 
-27 SIQIRR
+27 
-33 HFQGLGNGCS
+33 
-43 GLLQVHS
+43 
-50 FGEDARSKD
+50 
-59 RQTDSLQ
+59 
-66 WKQERNGKFAI
+66 
-77 THSGQ
+77 
-82 ISLAISQ
+82 
-89 SDHLSLSLSFR
+89 
-100 SSVPVLR
+100 
-107 AKGENFPVSRIVVRK
+107 
-122 HSPPATFPA
+122 
-131 NFSGEFSGDGFFL
+131 
-144 HRKERLEEIS
+144 
-154 NLSQS
+154 
-159 TGTRNPSTR
+159 
-168 RRVRAREPLS
+168 
-178 GDALP
+178 
-183 PPGSPDADQP
+183 
-193 PFLPVCAIRAL
+193 
-204 HVPLLGVLL
+204 
-213 PFRSMTKY
+213 
-221 GMASSQVSSVTS
+221 MASSQVSSVTA
-233 PESGGRSE
+233 PELGNSSE
-241 IPNLGGNDSSPI
+241 IPNLGGSDSSPI

-274 FICGKG
+274 FIYGKG

-288 AVMPETTEPG
+288 AVMPKTTEPG

-318 NDIGENFLLFGT
+318 NDI
-330 AKDIWDAAKETYSSS
+330 
-345 ENTSELFQVESAL
+345 ELFQVESAL

-365 QSVTQYYNTLTRYWQ
+365 QSVTRYYNTLTR
-380 QLDLFETH
+380 
-388 SWKCSD
+388 
-394 DAATYRQIVEQKRLF
+394 
-409 KFFLGLNRELDDV
+409 ELDDV
-422 RGRIM
+422 RDRIM

-451 MMGSKEQPAPT
+451 MMGSKEQHAPT
-462 LDASALAARSFNSS
+462 LDAFALAARSFNSS
-476 GGDRQKRD
+476 GGDRQKQD

-491 KKPGHYKETC
+491 KKLGHYKEAC
-501 WKLHGKPAD
+501 WELHGKPAD

-521 RAHVAANSEST
+521 RAHVAPNSKST

-556 SGSTTGVA
+556 SGSTTGTA

-571 MRPWIVDTGASDHM
+571 MKLWIVDTGASDHM
-585 TGDAAILQNYKPS
+585 TGDAVILQNYKPS

-618 SIKLTKDLYLD
+618 SIKLTKELYLD

-644 SKLAH
+644 SKLAR
-649 DLQCVTKFY
+649 DIQCVTKFY
-658 PNLCVFQDLKSG
+658 PNSCVFQDFKSG
-670 KMIGSAELCSGLY
+670 KMIGSAELCFGLY
-683 LLSCGQFSTKS
+683 LLPCGRFSNQVSQASCVQSQS
-694 LKQVAYSLRF
+694 LLES
-704 AKHTRTVYP
+704 
-713 QIPYKPSTVFSLVHS
+713 
-728 DVWGPSRI
+728 
-736 KNISGTRWFVTFV
+736 
-749 DDHTRVTWVFL
+749 
-760 MKEKS
+760 
-765 EVGHIFQTFNLMVQN
+765 
-780 QFNSKI
+780 FNSVSNSK
-786 QVLKSDNA
+786 VLKSDNA

-841 MFSSNVPNYFW
+841 MFSSNVLNYFW
-852 GEAILTATYLI
+852 GEVILTATYLI
-863 NRMPSRV
+863 NP
-870 LTFQSPRQL
+870 
-879 FLKQFP
+879 
-885 HTHAASS
+885 SS

-966 ESMNEHQVWESF
+966 ESMNEHQVWESL
-978 LEGVP
+978 LEAVP
-983 SFHSESP
+983 FSHSESP

-999 LSTPMPPSVQPAQHT
+999 LSTPMPSSVSSPAHKC
-1014 NVPSPVTIQSPMP
+1014 SFSRDHPVSHAYSTYS
-1027 IQPIAPQLANEN
+1027 PQLANEN
-1039 LQVYIRRRK
+1039 LQVYIRKKEKTGIRARIIA
-1048 RQELEHGS
+1048 
-1056 QSTCGQ
+1056 TCGQ
-1062 YIDSNSSLPEE
+1062 YIDSISSLPEE
-1073 NIGEDRAGE
+1073 NIG
-1082 VLIPSIDDSTLPI
+1082 SQ
-1095 ALRKGVR
+1095 
-1102 RCTDHPIGNYVT
+1102 H
-1114 YEGLSPSYRAFATSL
+1114 
-1129 DDTQVPNTIQEALK
+1129 NTRGIQNFRIE
-1143 ISEWKKA
+1143 EA

-1170 LGRGLLSGDFCSC
+1170 VGKRLVGILLSLAVN
-1183 CKTEHYQ
+1183 Q
-1190 DPSLIGCQS
+1190 DWCLQQLDIKNVFLNG
-1199 RLVLAT
+1199 
-1205 TGHKKCVSKWD
+1205 D
-1216 LEEEVYMEIPPGFEE
+1216 LEEEVYMEIPPGFEG

-1236 QNLKKYLSEEFEVKD
+1236 QFYVDDIILSGNDMEELQNLKKYLSEEFEVKD

-1317 QRLVGRL
+1317 QRLAPLRN
-1324 IYLSHTRPDIG
+1324 Y
-1335 FAVSAVSQFMHSPTE
+1335 
-1350 EHMEAVYRILR
+1350 MEAVYRILR
-1361 YLKMT
+1361 YLKMI

-1388 WAGNIIDRRST
+1388 WAGNIIDKRST

-1465 AAISIAKNPVHHD
+1465 ATISIAKNLVHHD
-1478 RTKHVEIDRHFI
+1478 RTKHVEINRHFI

-1510 ADILTKALPRPNFED
+1510 VDILTKALPRPNFED

>member
-1 MLFSLAS
+1 
-8 DKDAAVADLRE
+8 
-19 GGRNGDHW
+19 
-27 SIQIRR
+27 
-33 HFQGLGNGCS
+33 
-43 GLLQVHS
+43 
-50 FGEDARSKD
+50 
-59 RQTDSLQ
+59 
-66 WKQERNGKFAI
+66 
-77 THSGQ
+77 
-82 ISLAISQ
+82 
-89 SDHLSLSLSFR
+89 
-100 SSVPVLR
+100 
-107 AKGENFPVSRIVVRK
+107 
-122 HSPPATFPA
+122 
-131 NFSGEFSGDGFFL
+131 
-144 HRKERLEEIS
+144 
-154 NLSQS
+154 
-159 TGTRNPSTR
+159 
-168 RRVRAREPLS
+168 
-178 GDALP
+178 
-183 PPGSPDADQP
+183 
-193 PFLPVCAIRAL
+193 
-204 HVPLLGVLL
+204 
-213 PFRSMTKY
+213 
-221 GMASSQVSSVTS
+221 
-233 PESGGRSE
+233 
-241 IPNLGGNDSSPI
+241 
-253 LITGHKLNGHNYL
+253 
-266 QWSQSVLL
+266 
-274 FICGKG
+274 
-280 KDEYLTGE
+280 
-288 AVMPETTEPG
+288 
-298 FRKWKIENSMI
+298 
-309 MSWLINSMN
+309 
-318 NDIGENFLLFGT
+318 
-330 AKDIWDAAKETYSSS
+330 
-345 ENTSELFQVESAL
+345 
-358 HDFRQGE
+358 
-365 QSVTQYYNTLTRYWQ
+365 
-380 QLDLFETH
+380 
-388 SWKCSD
+388 
-394 DAATYRQIVEQKRLF
+394 
-409 KFFLGLNRELDDV
+409 
-422 RGRIM
+422 
-427 GIKPLPSLR
+427 
-436 EAFSEVRREESRKKV
+436 
-451 MMGSKEQPAPT
+451 
-462 LDASALAARSFNSS
+462 
-476 GGDRQKRD
+476 
-484 RPWCDYC
+484 
-491 KKPGHYKETC
+491 
-501 WKLHGKPAD
+501 
-510 WKPKPRFDRDG
+510 
-521 RAHVAANSEST
+521 
-532 SVPEPSPFNKEQ
+532 
-544 MEMLQKLLSQVG
+544 
-556 SGSTTGVA
+556 
-564 FTANRGG
+564 
-571 MRPWIVDTGASDHM
+571 
-585 TGDAAILQNYKPS
+585 
-598 NGHSS
+598 
-603 VHIADGS
+603 
-610 KSKIAGTG
+610 
-618 SIKLTKDLYLD
+618 
-629 SVLHVP
+629 
-635 NLDCNLLSI
+635 
-644 SKLAH
+644 
-649 DLQCVTKFY
+649 
-658 PNLCVFQDLKSG
+658 
-670 KMIGSAELCSGLY
+670 
-683 LLSCGQFSTKS
+683 
-694 LKQVAYSLRF
+694 
-704 AKHTRTVYP
+704 
-713 QIPYKPSTVFSLVHS
+713 
-728 DVWGPSRI
+728 
-736 KNISGTRWFVTFV
+736 
-749 DDHTRVTWVFL
+749 
-760 MKEKS
+760 
-765 EVGHIFQTFNLMVQN
+765 
-780 QFNSKI
+780 
-786 QVLKSDNA
+786 
-794 KEYFTSSLST
+794 
-804 YLQNHGII
+804 
-812 HISSCVDTPQQNGV
+812 
-826 AERKNR
+826 
-832 HLLEVARCL
+832 
-841 MFSSNVPNYFW
+841 
-852 GEAILTATYLI
+852 
-863 NRMPSRV
+863 
-870 LTFQSPRQL
+870 
-879 FLKQFP
+879 
-885 HTHAASS
+885 
-892 DLPLKVFGCTAFVHV
+892 
-907 YPQNRSKFAPRANKC
+907 
-922 IFLGYSPTQKGYKCY
+922 
-937 SPTNKRFYT
+937 
-946 TMDVSF
+946 MDVSF

-1170 LGRGLLSGDFCSC
+1170 VGKRPVG
-1183 CKTEHYQ
+1183 CKWIFTIKYKADGSVERFKARL

>member
-1 MLFSLAS
+1 
-8 DKDAAVADLRE
+8 
-19 GGRNGDHW
+19 
-27 SIQIRR
+27 
-33 HFQGLGNGCS
+33 
-43 GLLQVHS
+43 
-50 FGEDARSKD
+50 
-59 RQTDSLQ
+59 
-66 WKQERNGKFAI
+66 
-77 THSGQ
+77 
-82 ISLAISQ
+82 
-89 SDHLSLSLSFR
+89 
-100 SSVPVLR
+100 
-107 AKGENFPVSRIVVRK
+107 
-122 HSPPATFPA
+122 
-131 NFSGEFSGDGFFL
+131 
-144 HRKERLEEIS
+144 
-154 NLSQS
+154 
-159 TGTRNPSTR
+159 
-168 RRVRAREPLS
+168 
-178 GDALP
+178 
-183 PPGSPDADQP
+183 
-193 PFLPVCAIRAL
+193 
-204 HVPLLGVLL
+204 
-213 PFRSMTKY
+213 MTKY

-409 KFFLGLNRELDDV
+409 KFFLGLNRELDDKESDD
-422 RGRIM
+422 
-427 GIKPLPSLR
+427 GI
-436 EAFSEVRREESRKKV
+436 
-451 MMGSKEQPAPT
+451 KEQPAPT

-683 LLSCGQFSTKS
+683 LLSCGQFSN
-694 LKQVAYSLRF
+694 QVSQASCVQSQSMSESFNSVSNSKVNKDSEIIMLHYRLGHPSFVYLAKLFPKLFINKNPASYHCEICQF

-1170 LGRGLLSGDFCSC
+1170 VGKRPVG
-1183 CKTEHYQ
+1183 CKWIFTIKYKADGSVERFKARL

>member
-1 MLFSLAS
+1 
-8 DKDAAVADLRE
+8 
-19 GGRNGDHW
+19 
-27 SIQIRR
+27 
-33 HFQGLGNGCS
+33 
-43 GLLQVHS
+43 
-50 FGEDARSKD
+50 
-59 RQTDSLQ
+59 
-66 WKQERNGKFAI
+66 
-77 THSGQ
+77 
-82 ISLAISQ
+82 
-89 SDHLSLSLSFR
+89 
-100 SSVPVLR
+100 
-107 AKGENFPVSRIVVRK
+107 
-122 HSPPATFPA
+122 
-131 NFSGEFSGDGFFL
+131 
-144 HRKERLEEIS
+144 
-154 NLSQS
+154 
-159 TGTRNPSTR
+159 
-168 RRVRAREPLS
+168 
-178 GDALP
+178 
-183 PPGSPDADQP
+183 
-193 PFLPVCAIRAL
+193 
-204 HVPLLGVLL
+204 
-213 PFRSMTKY
+213 
-221 GMASSQVSSVTS
+221 
-233 PESGGRSE
+233 
-241 IPNLGGNDSSPI
+241 
-253 LITGHKLNGHNYL
+253 
-266 QWSQSVLL
+266 
-274 FICGKG
+274 
-280 KDEYLTGE
+280 
-288 AVMPETTEPG
+288 MPETTEPG

-683 LLSCGQFSTKS
+683 LLSCGQFSN
-694 LKQVAYSLRF
+694 QVSQASCVQSQSMSESFNSVSNSKF

-1170 LGRGLLSGDFCSC
+1170 VGKRPVGCKWIFTIKYKADGSVERFKARLVARGFTQSYGIDYQETFAPVAKLNTIRILLSLAVN
-1183 CKTEHYQ
+1183 Q
-1190 DPSLIGCQS
+1190 DWCLQQLDIKNAFLNG
-1199 RLVLAT
+1199 
-1205 TGHKKCVSKWD
+1205 D

-1498 VKLNYVPTKHQT
+1498 VKLTMFLPSTKPQT
-1510 ADILTKALPRPNFED
+1510 SSPKLY
-1525 LTCKLGL
+1525 LGL
-1532 YDIYSPA
+1532 TSKT

>member
-1 MLFSLAS
+1 MEHNSHVALYFSAS
-8 DKDAAVADLRE
+8 HIRFLEGAWIPKPLPSMYLTQFWKQWLEADLSSWMLRVIE
-19 GGRNGDHW
+19 SQGRK
-27 SIQIRR
+27 R
-33 HFQGLGNGCS
+33 
-43 GLLQVHS
+43 
-50 FGEDARSKD
+50 
-59 RQTDSLQ
+59 
-66 WKQERNGKFAI
+66 
-77 THSGQ
+77 
-82 ISLAISQ
+82 
-89 SDHLSLSLSFR
+89 
-100 SSVPVLR
+100 
-107 AKGENFPVSRIVVRK
+107 FPVGRIVVRK

-131 NFSGEFSGDGFFL
+131 NFPATVFSTPQGAPGGDLQFVPKHRNQKPIHAAHARFSGRRL
-144 HRKERLEEIS
+144 HL
-154 NLSQS
+154 
-159 TGTRNPSTR
+159 TRG
-168 RRVRAREPLS
+168 VRAREPLS

-193 PFLPVCAIRAL
+193 PFLPVLCIRAL
-204 HVPLLGVLL
+204 HVPLLGFFCFRGHFDQFFRRPPAIFSQLQSLHVLG
-213 PFRSMTKY
+213 KC
-221 GMASSQVSSVTS
+221 SSTFPVHDKIRN
-233 PESGGRSE
+233 G
-241 IPNLGGNDSSPI
+241 I
-253 LITGHKLNGHNYL
+253 ITRHKLNGHNYL

-288 AVMPETTEPG
+288 AAMPETTEP
-298 FRKWKIENSMI
+298 
-309 MSWLINSMN
+309 
-318 NDIGENFLLFGT
+318 GENFLLFGT

-462 LDASALAARSFNSS
+462 LDGSALAARSFNSS

-491 KKPGHYKETC
+491 KKPGHYKEAC

-510 WKPKPRFDRDG
+510 WKPKPRSDRDG

-556 SGSTTGVA
+556 SGSTTGIA
-564 FTANRGG
+564 LTASQGG
-571 MRPWIVDTGASDHM
+571 MKQWIVDTGASDHM

-644 SKLAH
+644 SKLAR

-658 PNLCVFQDLKSG
+658 PNSCVFQDLKSG

-683 LLSCGQFSTKS
+683 LLSCGQFSN
-694 LKQVAYSLRF
+694 QVSQA
-704 AKHTRTVYP
+704 
-713 QIPYKPSTVFSLVHS
+713 
-728 DVWGPSRI
+728 
-736 KNISGTRWFVTFV
+736 
-749 DDHTRVTWVFL
+749 
-760 MKEKS
+760 
-765 EVGHIFQTFNLMVQN
+765 
-780 QFNSKI
+780 
-786 QVLKSDNA
+786 
-794 KEYFTSSLST
+794 
-804 YLQNHGII
+804 
-812 HISSCVDTPQQNGV
+812 SCVQSQT
-826 AERKNR
+826 
-832 HLLEVARCL
+832 
-841 MFSSNVPNYFW
+841 
-852 GEAILTATYLI
+852 ILTATYLI

-885 HTHAASS
+885 HTRVASS

-952 FEHVFFYPKSHVQG
+952 FEHVFFYPKFHVQG
-966 ESMNEHQVWESF
+966 ESMNEHQVWESR

-999 LSTPMPPSVQPAQHT
+999 LSTLMPSSVQPAQHT

-1027 IQPIAPQLANEN
+1027 IQPTASQLANEN

-1056 QSTCGQ
+1056 QSACGQ

-1170 LGRGLLSGDFCSC
+1170 VGKRPVGCKWIFTIKYKADGSVERFKARLVARGFTQSYGIDYQETFAPVTKLNTIRILLSLAVN
-1183 CKTEHYQ
+1183 Q
-1190 DPSLIGCQS
+1190 DWCLQQLDIKNAFLNG
-1199 RLVLAT
+1199 
-1205 TGHKKCVSKWD
+1205 D

-1236 QNLKKYLSEEFEVKD
+1236 QVCKLQKSLYGLKQSPRAWFDRFTKAVLKLGYKQGQADHTLFVKKSHTGKMAILIVYVDDIILSGNDMEELQNLKKYLSEEFEVKD

-1388 WAGNIIDRRST
+1388 WAGNIIDKRST

-1433 AQGICEGIWI
+1433 ALE
-1443 KRVLSE
+1443 S
-1449 LGQTSSS
+1449 
-1456 PILMMCDNQ
+1456 

-1490 TEKVTSET
+1490 TEKIPLHVELS
-1498 VKLNYVPTKHQT
+1498 KVPRGPMWSLLFQN
-1510 ADILTKALPRPNFED
+1510 LREFLPRLIYGDSGCHLNTREAGQKWFQALNSSIQQAQNSHCD
-1525 LTCKLGL
+1525 GADNNRRKDGVHSKTCQVIL
-1532 YDIYSPA
+1532 STCT